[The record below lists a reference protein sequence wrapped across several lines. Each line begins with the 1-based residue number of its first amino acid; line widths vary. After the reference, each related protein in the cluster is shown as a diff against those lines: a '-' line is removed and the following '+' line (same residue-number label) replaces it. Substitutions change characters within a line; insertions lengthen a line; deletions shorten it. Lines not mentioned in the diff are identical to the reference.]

1 MEKTMV
7 SEIMDTHGKLWEN
20 PEQGLASLE
29 GLNVEDDAPTFDE
42 HDLMAYNAEN
52 KETTEEDIENKKK
65 FVKSLAPEY
74 KAEMVFATMQRQD
87 GVRLI
92 VGHEKRIQMRKLIR
106 EAKKGMHLIHCIQ
119 SGCLGH
125 AA

>member
-52 KETTEEDIENKKK
+52 KEPTEEDIENKKK

-106 EAKKGMHLIHCIQ
+106 EAKKGRLDKYF
-119 SGCLGH
+119 L
-125 AA
+125 